1 MGWVM
6 KLKLL
11 SILVAILGWVPP
23 TGAGADTL
31 FQSIPDLTANPVVNA
46 YCSPCYG
53 RGGGPLFDTFIL
65 GSTSTVNSI
74 SFDILG
80 NYGFPNVDVGIWTVT
95 GGGLPGS
102 QLFSQTFAPAQFVSA
117 VSTVFGTVVVTV
129 DPTALVLSSGTY
141 DISFFNRGGV
151 QTLGVPG
158 YSGGSGMLYDQGYSF
173 ISGQSAGFN
182 LSGSATPA
190 AVPLHPSIASELI
203 GLGLFGLLAWR
214 RKRNAA

>member
-1 MGWVM
+1 MW
-6 KLKLL
+6 
-11 SILVAILGWVPP
+11 
-23 TGAGADTL
+23 
-31 FQSIPDLTANPVVNA
+31 
-46 YCSPCYG
+46 
-53 RGGGPLFDTFIL
+53 RGGC
-65 GSTSTVNSI
+65 V

-129 DPTALVLSSGTY
+129 DPTALVLSSDTY

-190 AVPLHPSIASELI
+190 AVPLHPSIVSELI

-214 RKRNAA
+214 RKVAAGRHTKISSHPMAKVVVDADARRRGSRNTSYQNPQY